1 MAFLLA
7 STRTDRTDPSSTRK
21 DFVTHS
27 DLLAQASSLAA
38 GMAAADHSPDSQ
50 LSQTRHRAAL
60 VAGWNIAP
68 GSTVLELGCG
78 QGDMTAVLA
87 EAVGPE
93 GRVVAVD
100 VAAPS
105 YGAPVTLGESAARL
119 TAGPLGSRID
129 FRFGTDVLD
138 PAVGFPDGAFDHV
151 VLAHCSWYFASLGQL
166 RDTLARVRPWA
177 RRLWFTEWDLTP
189 ASGEQVAHL
198 LAVLIQGQTEAAG
211 AHGEGNVRT
220 PFSRESLLRL
230 LPGAGWTADGS
241 QPVDTGGL
249 QDGDWEIEAC
259 LDLVAGADGQVAAL
273 PEPVRQLV
281 LSEADVLRALA
292 KPHGNRPLGAYWVT
306 AH

>member
-1 MAFLLA
+1 MN
-7 STRTDRTDPSSTRK
+7 
-21 DFVTHS
+21 HS
-27 DLLAQASSLAA
+27 DLRAKVPSLAA
-38 GMAAADHSPDSQ
+38 GMAAAEHSPDVQ

-60 VAGWNIAP
+60 VAGWRIPP

-100 VAAPS
+100 VAEPS

-119 TAGPLGSRID
+119 TAGPLGPRIE

-138 PAVGFPDGAFDHV
+138 PAVGFPEGAFDHV

-177 RRLWFTEWDLTP
+177 RRLWFTEWDMTP
-189 ASGEQVAHL
+189 ASDGQLAHL
-198 LAVLIQGQTEAAG
+198 LAVLIQGQIEAAG
-211 AHGEGNVRT
+211 SRGQGNVRT
-220 PFSRESLLRL
+220 PFSREALLRL
-230 LPGAGWTADGS
+230 LPEAGWTADGGG
-241 QPVDTGGL
+241 PVDTGEL
-249 QDGDWEIEAC
+249 QDGDWEVAAC
-259 LDLVAGADGQVAAL
+259 LELAGSQERLAVL

-281 LSEADVLRALA
+281 LSQADVLRALA
-292 KPHGNRPLGAYWVT
+292 EPRGNRALAAYSVT
-306 AH
+306 AR

>member
-1 MAFLLA
+1 MN
-7 STRTDRTDPSSTRK
+7 
-21 DFVTHS
+21 HS
-27 DLLAQASSLAA
+27 DLLAKAPSLAA
-38 GMAAADHSPDSQ
+38 GMAAADHSPDIQ

-60 VAGWNIAP
+60 VASWHIAP

-119 TAGPLGSRID
+119 AAGPLGPRLD
-129 FRFGTDVLD
+129 LRFGTDVLD
-138 PAVGFPDGAFDHV
+138 PSVDFPECTFDHV

-189 ASGEQVAHL
+189 ASDDQLAHL
-198 LAVLIQGQTEAAG
+198 LAVLIQGQIEAAG
-211 AHGEGNVRT
+211 SRGEGNVRT

-241 QPVDTGGL
+241 EPVDTEGL
-249 QDGDWEIEAC
+249 QDGDWEIAAC
-259 LDLVAGADGQVAAL
+259 LDLVESDGRPAAL

-281 LSEADVLRALA
+281 LSQADVLRAIA
-292 KPHGNRPLGAYWVT
+292 KPHGNRALAAYSVT
-306 AH
+306 AR